1 MGVYR
6 ITNLSIIPLT
16 PENDRDKCPSR
27 FVTPSGINPDLIFCR
42 FMNHWIGECK
52 TIEFGN
58 VNIFGKDMKG
68 EESEFEKIKA
78 KKNKPTLQQL
88 SKQKGSVKNANKN
101 LTKSATSLEDTA
113 KAGGMEKFQKWK
125 KKMKKRMDE

>member
-1 MGVYR
+1 LGVYR
-6 ITNLSIIPLT
+6 ITNKEIIAAT
-16 PENDRDKCPSR
+16 PDNDRDKCPAR

-58 VNIFGKDMKG
+58 VNIFGKDVKN

-88 SKQKGSVKNANKN
+88 SKQKGSKAAK
-101 LTKSATSLEDTA
+101 LQYTKSKTKYLDDHKE
-113 KAGGMEKFQKWK
+113 GFMEKFKEWK
-125 KKMKKRMDE
+125 KKQKKKMDE